1 MHYKNLVFEKVKES
15 GSITDT
21 SLTKSLTKDGYLLHE
36 DVINK
41 ALLDLEIMGLINV
54 TWLNKNTRRIE
65 IVSNKNEEDDVE
77 LENKKSL
84 ENDYE
89 SSFPAT
95 KSDLSLNLKWK
106 AASKAIPIKII
117 VRYGAVTLYAFHA
130 KSDVGVFVSL

>member
-1 MHYKNLVFEKVKES
+1 MRYKNLVLEKVKES

-36 DVINK
+36 GIINK
-41 ALLDLEIMGLINV
+41 ILLDLEIMGLINV
-54 TWLNKNTRRIE
+54 SWLNKNTRRME
-65 IVSNKNEEDDVE
+65 IVSNKNEEDHVE

-95 KSDLSLNLKWK
+95 KSDL
-106 AASKAIPIKII
+106 
-117 VRYGAVTLYAFHA
+117 
-130 KSDVGVFVSL
+130 

>member
-1 MHYKNLVFEKVKES
+1 MRHKNLLLEKIKES

-65 IVSNKNEEDDVE
+65 IVSNKNEEDCVE

-84 ENDYE
+84 ETDYE
-89 SSFPAT
+89 ASFPAT
-95 KSDLSLNLKWK
+95 KSD
-106 AASKAIPIKII
+106 
-117 VRYGAVTLYAFHA
+117 V
-130 KSDVGVFVSL
+130 

>member
-1 MHYKNLVFEKVKES
+1 MRYKNLVFEKVKES

-21 SLTKSLTKDGYLLHE
+21 SLTKSLTKDGYLLSG
-36 DVINK
+36 DIINK
-41 ALLDLEIMGLINV
+41 TLLDLEVMGLINV

-95 KSDLSLNLKWK
+95 KSD
-106 AASKAIPIKII
+106 I
-117 VRYGAVTLYAFHA
+117 
-130 KSDVGVFVSL
+130 

>member
-1 MHYKNLVFEKVKES
+1 MRHKNLLLEKIKES

-41 ALLDLEIMGLINV
+41 TLLDLEIMGLINV

-65 IVSNKNEEDDVE
+65 IISDKKEDDDVE

-84 ENDYE
+84 ETDYE
-89 SSFPAT
+89 ASFPAT
-95 KSDLSLNLKWK
+95 KSD
-106 AASKAIPIKII
+106 I
-117 VRYGAVTLYAFHA
+117 
-130 KSDVGVFVSL
+130 

>member
-1 MHYKNLVFEKVKES
+1 MQYKNLVLEKVKES

-21 SLTKSLTKDGYLLHE
+21 SLTKSLTKDGYLLSG
-36 DVINK
+36 DIIK
-41 ALLDLEIMGLINV
+41 KTLLDLEVMGLINV

-95 KSDLSLNLKWK
+95 KSD
-106 AASKAIPIKII
+106 I
-117 VRYGAVTLYAFHA
+117 
-130 KSDVGVFVSL
+130 